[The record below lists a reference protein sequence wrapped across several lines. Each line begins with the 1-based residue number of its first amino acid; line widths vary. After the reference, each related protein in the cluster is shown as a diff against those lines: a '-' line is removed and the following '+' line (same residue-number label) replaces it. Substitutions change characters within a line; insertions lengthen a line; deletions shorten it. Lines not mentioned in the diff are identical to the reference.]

1 MAGGTWVDQNKVRPG
16 VYINYKSA
24 PSSLAT
30 MGERGV
36 VAIARVLD
44 WGERGR
50 WYTITDPSDCGQF
63 GHAITDAECLFIRQ
77 ILLGSNRTQG
87 ASKILLWSLNT
98 PDESGER
105 AKLSFK
111 NADGNNVVVYSGDY
125 YAHEANELSL
135 AIENSSGSAVWK
147 VYKGSS
153 TTPVASQ
160 TITNLS
166 QLNST
171 MKEYV
176 EPSLESGSPLA
187 YGDSGALPKTKFTGG
202 LEGGN
207 AAIAFLHTPSEEY
220 KVTFTSSD
228 NKTVT
233 VTLKDSVTDKGQY
246 YLKIVND
253 ENYGMWTLY
262 KNDTEVVAKT
272 SHELSE
278 IITAMADYITITPS
292 DAEPTTSDY
301 SAGLPKTQFVGVEP
315 ITVGLFAKYFGTFGN
330 RLSIVITAT
339 EDSKQIVQTLLDG
352 QLVDSQVISKIGDL
366 VENDYFK
373 TWTIPEAAKNKQF
386 VETIGTSFAG
396 GSNGEASVT
405 NYSAFLDALELEQF
419 NIAIYDGT
427 NQTIKDAFIDFV
439 KRLSNNEGAKCQAVV
454 SDSSPNPDNECV
466 INCYPQALTLSDG
479 SQLSAS
485 ELTWWVG
492 GAEAGANVNES
503 LTYVTHPNAV
513 DFQPKLNSAAQVD
526 AINAG
531 KIALISNKGNVQV
544 LTDINSFRTYAV
556 EKGKAFSKNRVV
568 RTVFGLCNDI
578 YDVFSQYY
586 IGAVSNDEEGRKS
599 LKGEIIG
606 LMNRYQGARALQNVE
621 ADDVTV
627 LKGNDSDAVVI
638 EIYCQ
643 PVDSIEKIYVN
654 ITIS

>member
-87 ASKILLWSLNT
+87 ASKILLWSLAT
-98 PDESGER
+98 PGGGEVK
-105 AKLSFK
+105 AS
-111 NADGNNVVVYSGDY
+111 DTQSSGD
-125 YAHEANELSL
+125 
-135 AIENSSGSAVWK
+135 
-147 VYKGSS
+147 
-153 TTPVASQ
+153 
-160 TITNLS
+160 
-166 QLNST
+166 
-171 MKEYV
+171 
-176 EPSLESGSPLA
+176 
-187 YGDSGALPKTKFTGG
+187 
-202 LEGGN
+202 
-207 AAIAFLHTPSEEY
+207 
-220 KVTFTSSD
+220 
-228 NKTVT
+228 
-233 VTLKDSVTDKGQY
+233 
-246 YLKIVND
+246 
-253 ENYGMWTLY
+253 
-262 KNDTEVVAKT
+262 
-272 SHELSE
+272 
-278 IITAMADYITITPS
+278 ADH
-292 DAEPTTSDY
+292 
-301 SAGLPKTQFVGVEP
+301 P
-315 ITVGLFAKYFGTFGN
+315 ITVQAKEPGPDGNSLKAVWTYSTRKFELFDGDTLIGDQTFNTGDVGPADITNADILAKIDFVVDLATVDFAGVNKTWTLSGGVNGSAKATATLGNLVATAKYVGTFGN
-330 RLSIVITAT
+330 RLSVVITAGT
-339 EDSKQIVQTLLDG
+339 SSNYIVQTLLDG
-352 QLVDSQVISKIGDL
+352 QAVDSQVVSAISGL
-366 VENDYFK
+366 VSNDYID
-373 TWTIPEAAKNKQF
+373 WS
-386 VETIGTSFAG
+386 GTGALAVNTGVALTG
-396 GSNGEASVT
+396 GSNGEAGVS